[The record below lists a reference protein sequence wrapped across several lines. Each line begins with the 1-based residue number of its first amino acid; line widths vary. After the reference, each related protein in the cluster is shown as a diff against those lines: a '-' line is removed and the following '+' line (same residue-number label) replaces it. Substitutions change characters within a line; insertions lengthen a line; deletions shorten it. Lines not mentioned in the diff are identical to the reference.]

1 MYNSIYA
8 DIYTGLAGK
17 VVGHSEKW
25 NVSPEIK
32 FKSAWLV

>member
-1 MYNSIYA
+1 MYNSIYS
-8 DIYTGLAGK
+8 DTYTGFAGK

-25 NVSPEIK
+25 NVFPEIK